1 MIRAQEKAS
10 NGEREILSQCAV
22 GSINGEQKITT
33 TLDLFKALGVDAEL
47 QSEVERYYNRAL
59 QHLDRIQVA
68 DERKMHI
75 RQLALALHH
84 RQF

>member
-10 NGEREILSQCAV
+10 SKEREILSQCTA
-22 GSINGEQKITT
+22 GTIIGQQKITT
-33 TLDLFKALGVDAEL
+33 TLDLFQALGVDAEL
-47 QSEVERYYNRAL
+47 HSEVERYYNSAL
-59 QHLDRIQVA
+59 QHLNRIHIA